1 MAGAFIRAKNWRG
14 KSASPSVGPVISVC
28 IRNEEHGTIN
38 FLYHDTRRGGK
49 FKNNTL
55 LIKFGD

>member
-1 MAGAFIRAKNWRG
+1 MTGAFTRAKNWRG

-38 FLYHDTRRGGK
+38 FLCHDTRRGGK

-55 LIKFGD
+55 LVKFGD